1 MTPRGEF
8 TVAQSTTTIT
18 GNLTRDPELKYFQQ
32 SGTESGRLRVAVNR
46 RIRKG
51 DKWEDGPTLFI
62 SVEVWGQLA
71 RNCKI
76 SLIRGMPIVATGH
89 LVPSQWQ
96 VEGEKHPRTQVI
108 LKATHVGLDL
118 AWHIASSRKTD
129 PEDKRVQGL
138 KIPDCEVDKLYDVI
152 VEAPAPVPAPEAGDE
167 EVESAVNITDMTV
180 PVPEGPLPEEDQPGF

>member
-1 MTPRGEF
+1 M
-8 TVAQSTTTIT
+8 AQSTITIT

-118 AWHIASSRKTD
+118 SWHIASSRKTD

-138 KIPDCEVDKLYDVI
+138 NIPAYDVDKLYDVI
-152 VEAPAPVPAPEAGDE
+152 VEAPAPVPGAGEGEDDSE
-167 EVESAVNITDMTV
+167 GVVNITAMSV
-180 PVPEGPLPEEDQPGF
+180 PVPDEPQSPEGDHPGF